1 MPASFGGGRSRTSNL
16 THPRGPAIPGSRGD
30 SVLRSHR
37 QNRPVADIL
46 PLALAAACWP
56 VLIAVDLVALR
67 TPQPAH
73 VLGNFVAA
81 GLLTTITVGLILV
94 YVLDQT
100 SLTTTNRHTFGPI
113 VATVAGLAALAAA
126 WYLLRRRARKRAVDP
141 EPKEAGPPGRT
152 ERLLAQGGRIAFGGG
167 VLLCVFPGVLPLVA
181 LQRISAQNVS
191 FAHTF
196 ALVVGF
202 YLVMFLLVE
211 IPFVG
216 FLLAPTTT
224 GRLTVRFNA
233 WLDRNG
239 LLVAAI
245 VLGSAG
251 AYLLVSG
258 CVALAT

>member
-1 MPASFGGGRSRTSNL
+1 VG
-16 THPRGPAIPGSRGD
+16 
-30 SVLRSHR
+30 
-37 QNRPVADIL
+37 DIL

-67 TPQPAH
+67 TPQPAR

-94 YVLDQT
+94 HVLDQT
-100 SLTTTNRHTFGPI
+100 SLGTRHRHTFGPI
-113 VATVAGLAALAAA
+113 VATVVGVVALGAA
-126 WYLLRRRARKRAVDP
+126 WYLLQRRARKRSLGNQP
-141 EPKEAGPPGRT
+141 REAGPPGRT

-181 LQRISAQNVS
+181 LQRIAERNES
-191 FAHTF
+191 FAGSF
-196 ALVVGF
+196 VLVAGF

-216 FLLAPTTT
+216 FLVAPTGTA
-224 GRLTVRFNA
+224 RLTVRFNA

-239 LLVAAI
+239 LLLAAG
-245 VLGSAG
+245 VLGLAG
-251 AYLLVSG
+251 AYLVVSG